1 MGLPPQEIR
10 VSWNWWYWA
19 KTVTTT
25 TTTIH
30 RHFLRWVLSLEEL
43 SSATVEPHLIFLL
56 KKNLQDLLCEKE
68 KIKTP
73 KHHGRL
79 GDIIIF
85 QRVETKSLWTQE
97 KKMSFKE
104 KKHLYWSPSLLVL
117 SLNYFLDSR
126 KGEAYWSNSAI
137 YPSSFQQ
144 KSSPWCFPDVTTLH
158 LPGSSQAYLL
168 MQTTD
173 HL

>member
-1 MGLPPQEIR
+1 MGLSPQEIR

-25 TTTIH
+25 TTTTIH
-30 RHFLRWVLSLEEL
+30 RHFLRWVLSLKEL
-43 SSATVEPHLIFLL
+43 SSTTVEPHLIFLL

-68 KIKTP
+68 KIKAP

-104 KKHLYWSPSLLVL
+104 NKASLLVL

-126 KGEAYWSNSAI
+126 KGERHTGVTL
-137 YPSSFQQ
+137 PSTHPL
-144 KSSPWCFPDVTTLH
+144 SSKNLVL
-158 LPGSSQAYLL
+158 GVSL
-168 MQTTD
+168 MWQ
-173 HL
+173 H